1 METIKDP
8 ADDIATNRLAAE
20 LADVEASVTLVASG
34 VASRITL
41 TGLHFGQELTE
52 LLAGQAA
59 TRGVLLEASF
69 WPDDTCGD
77 VRVSHV

>member
-20 LADVEASVTLVASG
+20 LADVEASVTLVATG

-52 LLAGQAA
+52 LLAGPAA
-59 TRGVLLEASF
+59 ARGVLLEASF
-69 WPDDTCGD
+69 WPDDTSGD
-77 VRVSHV
+77 VHVSHV